1 MFKIIFQPIQ
11 HIPFCTVNNATTK
24 TNSQICHR
32 PHIPTVVKVPIPTV
46 TKKLK
51 NTKHTPRV
59 CKTALSSSSCTKI
72 PDHDYVIL
80 DYEAPYSPHDDFV
93 FI

>member
-59 CKTALSSSSCTKI
+59 YKAAPSSCYKKT

-80 DYEAPYSPHDDFV
+80 DHESPYSPADDFV